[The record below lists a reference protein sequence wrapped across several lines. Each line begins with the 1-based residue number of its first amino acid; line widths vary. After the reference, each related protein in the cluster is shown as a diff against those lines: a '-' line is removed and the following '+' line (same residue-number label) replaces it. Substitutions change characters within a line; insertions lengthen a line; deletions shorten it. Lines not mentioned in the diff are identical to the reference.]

1 MDTVIDET
9 LIATLQSMYNDTTFK
24 DVIRVLAMLSVT
36 EEYLEL
42 EDELLTIID
51 VDPTMVDREVIKY
64 EINQAITRH
73 TYIELAKHYIL
84 LNKDNL
90 DYGFMS
96 TILLTMSEVSAD
108 NDVINRE
115 CIDILEGDMS
125 PILKLADIINVFND
139 FDIHTIHDY
148 VSVVDIE
155 WVNILKDELMSH
167 TSAREEDDDS
177 ELVIKIAPY
186 SQLRNADLTKTIAY
200 TYSMSVTK
208 ELLTYPELSKVIVSV
223 LNRDYETQHDLQQTL
238 INEIL
243 TILVLVKNTKQDMR
257 LLIQE
262 DVEDDLLT
270 LGVKQTDVTAIIKA
284 LQTSLL

>member
-9 LIATLQSMYNDTTFK
+9 LIATLQSIHNDTVFK
-24 DVIRVLAMLSVT
+24 DVIRVLAVLSVT

-51 VDPTMVDREVIKY
+51 VDHTMVDREVLKY
-64 EINQAITRH
+64 EINQAISRH
-73 TYIELAKHYIL
+73 TYVELAKHYIL
-84 LNKDNL
+84 LNKSNL
-90 DYGFMS
+90 DYGFMA
-96 TILLTMSEVSAD
+96 TILLTITEVSVD
-108 NDVINRE
+108 NDVVNRE
-115 CIDILEGDMS
+115 CIDILEGDAS

-139 FDIHTIHDY
+139 FDIHTVHNY
-148 VSVVDIE
+148 VSVVDVE
-155 WVNILKDELMSH
+155 WVTILKDELMSH
-167 TSAREEDDDS
+167 TSVREEEDDS
-177 ELVIKIAPY
+177 ELVIKILPY
-186 SQLRNADLTKTIAY
+186 SQLRNVDLTKTAAY
-200 TYSMSVTK
+200 IYSMGVTK
-208 ELLTYPELSKVIVSV
+208 ESLTYPELSKVIVST
-223 LNRDYETQHDLQQTL
+223 LGRDYETQHDLQQTL

-243 TILVLVKNTKQDMR
+243 TILVLVKDTKQDMR